1 MSDRRDTQ
9 PGQGQARSDAH
20 HNPQPGP
27 PYTYPIPVPYIPRL
41 APPGRPPRGTPSG
54 NLQGGHGQP
63 LGSHHVPSPE
73 HSLVQPFG
81 NLSLGQSEGPTNTSP
96 PVPSQP
102 PSGDDI
108 LGKLRGFFPS
118 TNHATRFLQNFAG
131 SAGKKRKKTFLDM
144 FAPAGAGNNSSQGED
159 VMDSMKSAEEFLAM
173 HLPIP
178 ITIDAS
184 NAVTSESAKA
194 NHIFREDPLYFR
206 YLDMSASD
214 TRRAVEDFHIAIGKV
229 KRLFYDDHS
238 RNWFNSKEMLL
249 VRVMNEVLK
258 VWYVEKG
265 VPKAARR
272 IVSIRA
278 QYQPPGMIK
287 GKCKINAIDTQHVL
301 VIYESKRAT
310 SLKPSEW
317 DAQVEMC
324 KRQGPI
330 KLYSESGKHEMEKMI
345 PQVRK

>member
-1 MSDRRDTQ
+1 MSNRRDTQ

-54 NLQGGHGQP
+54 NLQGGRGQP
-63 LGSHHVPSPE
+63 LGSHHVPPPE

-96 PVPSQP
+96 PAPSQP

-118 TNHATRFLQNFAG
+118 TDHATRFLQNFAG
-131 SAGKKRKKTFLDM
+131 SAGKKWKKTFLDM

-184 NAVTSESAKA
+184 NAVTSKSAKA

-229 KRLFYDDHS
+229 KRLFYDESLKKLVQLEGDAVDVCLI
-238 RNWFNSKEMLL
+238 NILVPV
-249 VRVMNEVLK
+249 VRVMNEVLT

-287 GKCKINAIDTQHVL
+287 
-301 VIYESKRAT
+301 
-310 SLKPSEW
+310 
-317 DAQVEMC
+317 
-324 KRQGPI
+324 
-330 KLYSESGKHEMEKMI
+330 
-345 PQVRK
+345 